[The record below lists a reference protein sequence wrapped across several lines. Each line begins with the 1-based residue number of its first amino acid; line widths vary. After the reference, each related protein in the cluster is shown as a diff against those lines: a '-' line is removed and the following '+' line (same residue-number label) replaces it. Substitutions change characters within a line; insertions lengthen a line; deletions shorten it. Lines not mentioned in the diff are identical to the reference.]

1 MDNKSYL
8 FTSESVSEG
17 HPDKVCD
24 RISDMVVDSYL
35 KEDPTSKVACET
47 LATTNRVVLAG
58 EVRGAN
64 IPKNELLQKVNDL
77 VNIPV
82 IASGGA
88 GNLRHLYEAFNTG
101 KSDAVLAASIF
112 HFGKFSIKEAK
123 EYLIS
128 KNVSIRL

>member
-1 MDNKSYL
+1 M
-8 FTSESVSEG
+8 
-17 HPDKVCD
+17 HQ
-24 RISDMVVDSYL
+24 L
-35 KEDPTSKVACET
+35 K
-47 LATTNRVVLAG
+47 
-58 EVRGAN
+58 
-64 IPKNELLQKVNDL
+64 KVNDL